1 MRLGVL
7 NKCPSSYI
15 SDSDRI
21 VNRQIKIRPPKIK
34 THAPCIITTTTT
46 TITRTISDQIA
57 LRERYTQIGSTRVVK
72 KKRGGFT
79 PPQFP
84 ALLS

>member
-7 NKCPSSYI
+7 NKCPSSFI
-15 SDSDRI
+15 PDSDRI
-21 VNRQIKIRPPKIK
+21 VIIKIRPPKIK

-57 LRERYTQIGSTRVVK
+57 LRERYPDRIDKGSK
-72 KKRGGFT
+72 KEERGLYT
-79 PPQFP
+79 PSVPS
-84 ALLS
+84 LT

>member
-7 NKCPSSYI
+7 NKCPSSFI
-15 SDSDRI
+15 PASDRI
-21 VNRQIKIRPPKIK
+21 VIIKIRPPKIK

-57 LRERYTQIGSTRVVK
+57 LRERYPDRIDKGSK
-72 KKRGGFT
+72 KEERGLYT
-79 PPQFP
+79 PSVPS
-84 ALLS
+84 LT

>member
-7 NKCPSSYI
+7 NKCPSSFI
-15 SDSDRI
+15 PASDRI
-21 VNRQIKIRPPKIK
+21 VIIKIRPPKIK

-57 LRERYTQIGSTRVVK
+57 LRERDTQIGSTRVVK